1 MELFQKA
8 DGGVLKSAR
17 AYPIAYNT
25 AIKAGQVV
33 ALTAGLVTLAA
44 QKQTGAI
51 LGVALENHSGV
62 ADALDPRANGEEIM
76 VCDAP
81 DAIFRCAAPVFEA
94 TGGSATTVTTDELG
108 AFSDDDFNG
117 GLLILVEKDA
127 SSTNT
132 DPIGT
137 VKRITDYD
145 YDTGTGSDTIS
156 TFTVATGGT
165 AGDGDKFALL
175 PPIGFR
181 KGQLDTARAA
191 LNLADTASLALKVVG
206 YDPAERKVRLM
217 SNLHALGVED

>member
-51 LGVALENHSGV
+51 LGVALENHSGT

-108 AFSDDDFNG
+108 AFSADDFNG
-117 GLLILVEKDA
+117 GLLVLIEKGA
-127 SSTNT
+127 SSANT
-132 DPIGT
+132 DALGT
-137 VKRITDYD
+137 VKRITDYA
-145 YDTGTGSDTIS
+145 YTSTGTVS
-156 TFTVATGGT
+156 TFTVASGAT
-165 AGDGDKFALL
+165 ASNGDKFALL

-181 KGQLDTARAA
+181 KGQLDSARAA

-217 SNLHALGVED
+217 ANLHALGVED